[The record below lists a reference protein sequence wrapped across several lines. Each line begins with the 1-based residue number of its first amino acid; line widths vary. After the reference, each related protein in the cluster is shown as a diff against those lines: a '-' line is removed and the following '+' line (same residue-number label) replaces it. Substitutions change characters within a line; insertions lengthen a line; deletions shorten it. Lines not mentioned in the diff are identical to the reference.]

1 MATSDRE
8 RMLMNWPERVFI
20 YSPVRVLIQLRHVAR
35 WIRIAGRPRLS
46 IGLEVGCGLGRGA
59 RIAARRLEI
68 RKLVAFDLE
77 DALVR
82 KAASAAPRH
91 SDRRVVFLTAD
102 GQDLPFG
109 NARFDAVIDF
119 GIIHH
124 VLDWRR
130 CLREI
135 ERVLKPGGYFYFE
148 EIFPPLY
155 ANVLMKRLVRH
166 PEEGRFDRDEFLEA
180 LSERGLRLLSEERKM
195 SRFGIV
201 DVARKGPATS
211 SLFSRH

>member
-1 MATSDRE
+1 MTSDRE
-8 RMLMNWPERVFI
+8 RMLMNGPERLFI
-20 YSPVRVLIQLRHVAR
+20 YSPFRVMIQLRHVAR
-35 WIRIAGRPRLS
+35 WIRIAGRPPLS
-46 IGLEVGCGLGRGA
+46 RGLEVGCGLGRGA
-59 RIAARRLEI
+59 RIAAKRLGI

-82 KAASAAPRH
+82 RAASARSGGP
-91 SDRRVVFLTAD
+91 DRSVVFLTAD

-109 NARFDAVIDF
+109 SALFDAVIDF

-135 ERVLKPGGYFYFE
+135 ERVLRPGGYFYFE

-155 ANVLMKRLVRH
+155 ANFFMKRLVRH
-166 PEEGRFDRDEFLEA
+166 PEEDRFDREEFLEA
-180 LSERGLRLLSEERKM
+180 LAERGFRILSRNRRISRL
-195 SRFGIV
+195 GIV
-201 DVARKGPATS
+201 DVARKDPESGNLPP
-211 SLFSRH
+211 RP